1 MRFHSMQPKPI
12 RLVTTFGLYFAMLAT
27 ALVLA
32 VMAAWLATGR

>member
-12 RLVTTFGLYFAMLAT
+12 RLVNAFGLYFAMLAT